1 MLGSYRSWKNGSC
14 IGGRG
19 NSCPLRHYYTERDG
33 QVAEAKRFQDPGV
46 STDTVDFSSPYT
58 VKVRHEVE
66 NHRREEVDLDT
77 GSSADNSTTEDTEGY
92 CHDDSVLDS
101 IKNADRAIE
110 HDRDPGLGED
120 DLPAP
125 SMPPEPIARSQ
136 SRISNA
142 SSKGSKTDAAGMSYS
157 MLGCLTGTLTG
168 ISRHT
173 WSSYL
178 SNEWSIL
185 CKGFAV
191 FTWVRYSSSYP
202 LMLAEYS
209 VSMFNVW

>member
-1 MLGSYRSWKNGSC
+1 MGTGAPDTGDSGPEVGETTANGAEDE
-14 IGGRG
+14 G
-19 NSCPLRHYYTERDG
+19 RDG
-33 QVAEAKRFQDPGV
+33 GGGGGGDTREAAAVSEAAEIKFALEA
-46 STDTVDFSSPYT
+46 
-58 VKVRHEVE
+58 EVTPAF
-66 NHRREEVDLDT
+66 EEVDLDT

-120 DLPAP
+120 DLPTPAP

-142 SSKGSKTDAAGMSYS
+142 SSKGSKTDASRMSYS

-173 WSSYL
+173 WSTYL

>member
-1 MLGSYRSWKNGSC
+1 MGTGAPDTADSGPEVGETTANGAEDTGHSGD
-14 IGGRG
+14 GGDTREAAAV
-19 NSCPLRHYYTERDG
+19 SEA
-33 QVAEAKRFQDPGV
+33 AEIKFALEA
-46 STDTVDFSSPYT
+46 
-58 VKVRHEVE
+58 EVTPAF
-66 NHRREEVDLDT
+66 EEVDLDT

-120 DLPAP
+120 DLPTPAPAP

-142 SSKGSKTDAAGMSYS
+142 SSKGSKTDAARMSYS

-173 WSSYL
+173 WSTYL
-178 SNEWSIL
+178 SNASSIL
-185 CKGFAV
+185 CMGFSV
-191 FTWVRYSSSYP
+191 FTWVHYSSSYP

-209 VSMFNVW
+209 VSTFNVW

>member
-1 MLGSYRSWKNGSC
+1 MGTGAPDTADSGPEVGDTTANGAEDVGRE
-14 IGGRG
+14 GGGDTREAAAV
-19 NSCPLRHYYTERDG
+19 SEA
-33 QVAEAKRFQDPGV
+33 AEIKFALEA
-46 STDTVDFSSPYT
+46 
-58 VKVRHEVE
+58 EVTPAF
-66 NHRREEVDLDT
+66 EEVDLDT

-120 DLPAP
+120 DLPTPAP

-168 ISRHT
+168 ISRKT

-178 SNEWSIL
+178 SNAWSIL
-185 CKGFAV
+185 CKGFATLQCLLGFIIV
-191 FTWVRYSSSYP
+191 H
-202 LMLAEYS
+202 LIH
-209 VSMFNVW
+209 

>member
-1 MLGSYRSWKNGSC
+1 MGTGAPDTADSGPEVGETTANGAEDTGRE
-14 IGGRG
+14 GGDTREAAAV
-19 NSCPLRHYYTERDG
+19 SEA
-33 QVAEAKRFQDPGV
+33 AEIKFALEA
-46 STDTVDFSSPYT
+46 
-58 VKVRHEVE
+58 EVTPAF
-66 NHRREEVDLDT
+66 EEVDLDT

-120 DLPAP
+120 DLPTPAP

-142 SSKGSKTDAAGMSYS
+142 SSKGSKTDASRMSYS

-173 WSSYL
+173 WSTYL

-202 LMLAEYS
+202 LMLAEYF

>member
-1 MLGSYRSWKNGSC
+1 MGTGAPDTADSGPEVGETTANGAEDVGRE
-14 IGGRG
+14 GGDTREAAAV
-19 NSCPLRHYYTERDG
+19 SEA
-33 QVAEAKRFQDPGV
+33 AEIKFALEA
-46 STDTVDFSSPYT
+46 
-58 VKVRHEVE
+58 EVTPAF
-66 NHRREEVDLDT
+66 EEVDLDT

-110 HDRDPGLGED
+110 HDRDPGLVED
-120 DLPAP
+120 DLPTPAP

-142 SSKGSKTDAAGMSYS
+142 SSKGSKTDASRMSYS

-168 ISRHT
+168 ISRPRQT

-178 SNEWSIL
+178 SRMEHSLQGL
-185 CKGFAV
+185 C
-191 FTWVRYSSSYP
+191 
-202 LMLAEYS
+202 S
-209 VSMFNVW
+209 VYLGSLYVVHHIH